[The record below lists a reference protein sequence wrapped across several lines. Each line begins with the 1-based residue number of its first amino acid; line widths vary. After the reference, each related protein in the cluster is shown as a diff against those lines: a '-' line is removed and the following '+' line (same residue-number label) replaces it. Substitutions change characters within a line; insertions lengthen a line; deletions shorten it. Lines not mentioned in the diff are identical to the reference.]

1 MTSKKDRM
9 TSEHSD
15 IVYQNCLR
23 QVLENG
29 NTRPDGT
36 ISLFG
41 MQMRFDISNSVPVL
55 TTKKMAW
62 KTCLKE
68 LLWFLRGDTD
78 TSKLGAKIWDANTTR
93 EYLDKRGLQDLPEG
107 DIGAGYGFQWRHFG
121 AEYRDCKTQY
131 GPDEGVDQVQ
141 YILNQLRNDPYSRRI
156 LMSSWNPASLPR
168 MALPP
173 CHVSAQFYV
182 GEGRTLSCHMYQR
195 SVDCFLGLP
204 FNIMSYSVLTC
215 IFARMC
221 GMTPKELIIS
231 TGDTHI
237 YNQHI
242 SQVKEQLAKEPFAS
256 PKLHMKFDENASVE
270 DLRLDD
276 FDLEGYVHHGAMP
289 APIVV

>member
-1 MTSKKDRM
+1 MSRGQADV
-9 TSEHSD
+9 
-15 IVYQNCLR
+15 VYQNCVR
-23 QVLENG
+23 QVLESG
-29 NTRPDGT
+29 SKRPDGT

-41 MQMRFDISNSVPVL
+41 MQMRFDISDSVPVL

-62 KTCLKE
+62 RACIKE
-68 LLWFLRGDTD
+68 LLWFLRGE
-78 TSKLGAKIWDANTTR
+78 TSTATLGAKIWDANTSR
-93 EYLDKRGLQDLPEG
+93 EYLDKRGLQDLPVG

-121 AEYRDCKTQY
+121 AKYMDCTTEY
-131 GPDEGVDQVQ
+131 GPDEGFDQVQ
-141 YILNQLRNDPYSRRI
+141 YVLHQLRNDPYSRRI
-156 LMSSWNPASLPR
+156 MMSAWNPAALSR

-182 GEGRTLSCHMYQR
+182 GEGNTLSCHMYQR

-215 IFARMC
+215 IFARIC

-237 YNQHI
+237 YEQHI
-242 SQVKEQLAKEPFAS
+242 VQVREQLSKTPFAS
-256 PKLHMKFDENASVE
+256 PKLVMKFDQQAKIE
-270 DLRLDD
+270 DLRPHDFELD
-276 FDLEGYVHHGAMP
+276 GYAHHPAMP